1 MSMETNGKPAAP
13 FQQWQNFY
21 PPYAYEPKEDYAA
34 MAAMAAISSAERN
47 LTTGQAGLSKDVGIA
62 ALNLRDAVER
72 NSNANID
79 AVTNVERYMNTGHAG
94 LSKDI
99 GMASLGVRDAVER
112 TSNAN
117 IDAVTNVERYIG
129 TGHAG
134 LTKDIH
140 QTTLGLRDAV
150 EKGTYANGHSIERNA
165 NLLSSAIERNGG
177 TIMTAIEKVAGEQRL
192 TTTVTDAASR
202 QAAAD
207 SARDLAIAIERNG
220 ANSVNASQNTNTLL
234 LGSIERNA
242 GEGRVTTVTSQAAL
256 DGKLT
261 DVRHSILNDV
271 NRVGTDMISNNVQ
284 SLNVLTK
291 HVTDGAW
298 ETRQA
303 MGNGFSDIGLSI
315 VKGHADLQKSTGDYY
330 ASILLE
336 QQKMGQFLASKS
348 DSQFAQTQIELLKS
362 KSELSAQSAQQF
374 AIGQLEQQKM
384 GSIIAAQMAEA
395 RYDSLKNTQD
405 LGKQIAECCCAL
417 KEKNDGL
424 DRERLR
430 DGLNN
435 ANNDNNMLKVLEQAR
450 QGSGPLG
457 QGILGGYGY
466 PGVGPFGAG
475 MLGGYGFPG
484 VGPNVGGYSEGHG
497 NVHVY
502 ERGRRHG
509 RRSRSRSR
517 SRSRD

>member
-21 PPYAYEPKEDYAA
+21 PPYAYEPKDEAA
-34 MAAMAAISSAERN
+34 EMAAINNVERN
-47 LTTGQAGLSKDVGIA
+47 LTAGQA
-62 ALNLRDAVER
+62 N
-72 NSNANID
+72 
-79 AVTNVERYMNTGHAG
+79 
-94 LSKDI
+94 
-99 GMASLGVRDAVER
+99 
-112 TSNAN
+112 
-117 IDAVTNVERYIG
+117 
-129 TGHAG
+129 

-150 EKGTYANGHSIERNA
+150 EKGTYANGHSIERNS
-165 NLLSSAIERNGG
+165 NLLSTAIERG
-177 TIMTAIEKVAGEQRL
+177 TGNIMTAVEKVAGENRL
-192 TTTVTDAASR
+192 TTTVVDAASR

-220 ANSVNASQNTNTLL
+220 ANSVNATQNANTQL

-242 GEGRVTTVTSQAAL
+242 GEGRVTTVTSQASL
-256 DGKLT
+256 DAKLT

-271 NRVGTDMISNNVQ
+271 NRSASEMIQNNVQ

-303 MGNGFSDIGLSI
+303 VGSGFSDVGLSI
-315 VKGHADLQKSTGDYY
+315 VKGHADIQKSSADYY
-330 ASILLE
+330 SSMLLE

-348 DSQFAQTQIELLKS
+348 DNQFAQTQLEIAKS
-362 KSELSAQSAQQF
+362 KAELSAQSAQQF
-374 AIGQLEQQKM
+374 AINQLEQQKM
-384 GSIIAAQMAEA
+384 GSVISAQMAEA
-395 RYDSLKNTQD
+395 KYDALKNTQD
-405 LGKQIAECCCAL
+405 LGKQIAECCCTL
-417 KEKNDGL
+417 KEKNDQL

-457 QGILGGYGY
+457 NGILGGYGY
-466 PGVGPFGAG
+466 PGVGPLGAG
-475 MLGGYGFPG
+475 ILGGYGYPG
-484 VGPNVGGYSEGHG
+484 AGLGPHVGGYSEGYG

-502 ERGRRHG
+502 PDRHRRGRG
-509 RRSRSRSR
+509 SRRSRSRSR
-517 SRSRD
+517 SRSPC

>member
-1 MSMETNGKPAAP
+1 METNGKPAAP

-21 PPYAYEPKEDYAA
+21 PPYAFEPKDNDY
-34 MAAMAAISSAERN
+34 MALAAINNTERN
-47 LTTGQAGLSKDVGIA
+47 LTA
-62 ALNLRDAVER
+62 
-72 NSNANID
+72 
-79 AVTNVERYMNTGHAG
+79 GHA
-94 LSKDI
+94 
-99 GMASLGVRDAVER
+99 AV
-112 TSNAN
+112 
-117 IDAVTNVERYIG
+117 
-129 TGHAG
+129 
-134 LTKDIH
+134 TKDIH
-140 QTTLGLRDAV
+140 QTTLGLRDAI
-150 EKGTYANGHSIERNA
+150 EKGNYANGHAVERNS

-192 TTTVTDAASR
+192 TTTVTDATSR
-202 QAAAD
+202 QANQD

-256 DGKLT
+256 DAKLT

-271 NRVGTDMISNNVQ
+271 NRTGTEMIQNNVQ

-303 MGNGFSDIGLSI
+303 VGAGFSDVGLAI
-315 VKGHADLQKSTGDYY
+315 VKGHADLQKSGADYY
-330 ASILLE
+330 ASMLLE

-348 DSQFAQTQIELLKS
+348 DNHFAATQMEIMKCKS
-362 KSELSAQSAQQF
+362 DISAQSAQQF
-374 AIGQLEQQKM
+374 AISQLEQQKA
-384 GSIIAAQMAEA
+384 SALVSAQMADA
-395 RYDSLKNTQD
+395 KYDALKNTQD

-417 KEKNDGL
+417 KEKNDNI

-430 DGLNN
+430 DGLNS
-435 ANNDNNMLKVLEQAR
+435 ANTDNNMLKLLEQAR

-457 QGILGGYGY
+457 AGILGGYGY
-466 PGVGPFGAG
+466 PGVGPLGAG
-475 MLGGYGFPG
+475 ILGGYGYPGPG
-484 VGPNVGGYSEGHG
+484 VGPNVGGYSEGYG

-502 ERGRRHG
+502 PDDHRRGRRRG
-509 RRSRSRSR
+509 SRCRRSRSRSR
-517 SRSRD
+517 SPG